1 MNAVSSPASAPASG
15 ISHVDALP
23 PGTRLAEF
31 EILGLLGVGGFGM
44 VYKAFDHSLHRA
56 VAIKEYMPS
65 ALAGRSEGQS
75 LWVRSSS
82 DQQTFHAGL
91 ASFVGEAR
99 LLAQFDHPSLV
110 KVFRFWE
117 ANNTAYM
124 VMPLYTGMTFKQAR
138 AQMRTPPSEAWLR
151 KLLWSVLGALR
162 VLHEGK
168 TLHRDISP
176 DNIFLQDNGPPVLL
190 DLGAARHAINDQDR
204 KHTAVLKV
212 NYAPIE
218 QYSDG
223 DEDLRQGPWSDLYS
237 LAAVMHGCLCNDT
250 PLPATLRS
258 IRDRMVSFS
267 RVARTVKRQFGVE
280 YSAPF
285 VAAIAKSLA
294 LRPADRPQSID
305 EFLQIMEMTT
315 APEGVEHFD
324 FRADLGDIWVEPA
337 DRPGPGQLTPT
348 VDVTSASQVLGDR
361 GEPAAQQQ
369 PSAPRA
375 GLADGPSQA
384 LLAAGAGLGAAT
396 ERPAAAGTGGDA
408 HGERGGDMGGDTVML
423 AGPDT
428 VAADAGDT
436 VFIDAGDTVAADDSR
451 YDAPEAPRKPG
462 EHGPGFAGKAA
473 PEHRARHADRDAAAR
488 TSAKPG
494 RAGKRVPLVA
504 WLAVAVFAV
513 VAAAG
518 GLRWAQGSK
527 APQDD
532 IITEMAEPAAAPPAA
547 AEAMPVDAAAG
558 ALAADGVASDAAA
571 AAAGPAAAGASS
583 AAAAAPAFVTASAA
597 ATKPARTA
605 KRPAAEPAPP
615 PVIVQEEPPPPPP
628 PVVAEPKPRPP
639 APRVLSPQ
647 ESCADANFLSR
658 PMCIHQECQ
667 KPSHA
672 SHPICVENRRRYEAE
687 EQRRRQTPN

>member
-1 MNAVSSPASAPASG
+1 MTESLHPAPANG
-15 ISHVDALP
+15 VSHVDALP

-31 EILGLLGVGGFGM
+31 EILALLGVGGFGM

-138 AQMRTPPSEAWLR
+138 AQMRTPPPEAWLR
-151 KLLWSVLGALR
+151 KLLWSVLDALR
-162 VLHEGK
+162 VLHDGN

-223 DEDLRQGPWSDLYS
+223 DEELRQGPWSDLYS
-237 LAAVMHGCLCNDT
+237 LAAVMHGCLANDT

-258 IRDRMVSFS
+258 IRDRMVSFP
-267 RVARTVKRQFGVE
+267 RIAKTVKRQFGVE

-285 VAAIAKSLA
+285 VAAIAQALA
-294 LRPADRPQSID
+294 LRPEDRPQNID
-305 EFLQIMEMTT
+305 AFLQAMEMTS
-315 APEGVEHFD
+315 PPDDVQHFD
-324 FRADLGDIWVEPA
+324 FRAELGDIWVEPA
-337 DRPGPGQLTPT
+337 DQPGPGLLTPT
-348 VDVTSASQVLGDR
+348 VDVTSAPRIVAEMQAQAAKRAETPEAAAPVVVDSGAGRPATDPGADTVVLG
-361 GEPAAQQQ
+361 
-369 PSAPRA
+369 
-375 GLADGPSQA
+375 
-384 LLAAGAGLGAAT
+384 
-396 ERPAAAGTGGDA
+396 
-408 HGERGGDMGGDTVML
+408 
-423 AGPDT
+423 GPDT
-428 VAADAGDT
+428 VFADPQDT

-451 YDAPEAPRKPG
+451 YDGMAHPRR
-462 EHGPGFAGKAA
+462 HGAEPRALPLERDTVRAAGKS
-473 PEHRARHADRDAAAR
+473 ARPRR
-488 TSAKPG
+488 RSPLI
-494 RAGKRVPLVA
+494 AGLV
-504 WLAVAVFAV
+504 VAVLVV
-513 VAAAG
+513 VASAA
-518 GLRWAQGSK
+518 GLRWMQASK
-527 APQDD
+527 APHDD
-532 IITEMAEPAAAPPAA
+532 IITEMAEPPAPPAVPA
-547 AEAMPVDAAAG
+547 SAEAVLPEAVAAAVEG
-558 ALAADGVASDAAA
+558 ASSPAGLAVAGAAA
-571 AAAGPAAAGASS
+571 AS
-583 AAAAAPAFVTASAA
+583 AASPASAA
-597 ATKPARTA
+597 ASAARVTPRTA
-605 KRPAAEPAPP
+605 KRAAPEPVPTP
-615 PVIVQEEPPPPPP
+615 IVVREEPVPPPP
-628 PVVAEPKPRPP
+628 PVVAEPKPKPAP
-639 APRVLSPQ
+639 APRPPSPT
-647 ESCADANFLSR
+647 EACADANFLSR

-667 KPSHA
+667 KPSQA
-672 SHPICVENRRRYEAE
+672 GQPICVENRRRYEAE

>member
-1 MNAVSSPASAPASG
+1 MNDRSSQAPASG
-15 ISHVDALP
+15 VSHVDALP

-31 EILGLLGVGGFGM
+31 EILALLGVGGFGM

-82 DQQTFHAGL
+82 DQQTFSAGL

-124 VMPLYTGMTFKQAR
+124 VMPLYSGMTFKQAR
-138 AQMRTPPSEAWLR
+138 TQMRTPPPEAWLR
-151 KLLWSVLGALR
+151 NVLWSVLGALR
-162 VLHEGK
+162 VLHDGN

-176 DNIFLQDNGPPVLL
+176 DNIFLQDSGPPVLL
-190 DLGAARHAINDQDR
+190 DLGAARHVINDQDH

-223 DEDLRQGPWSDLYS
+223 DEELRQGPWSDLYS

-250 PLPATLRS
+250 PLPSTLRS

-285 VAAIAKSLA
+285 VAAISQSLA
-294 LRPADRPQSID
+294 LRPEDRPQSID
-305 EFLQIMEMTT
+305 AFLQIMEMRS
-315 APEGVEHFD
+315 APDGIQQFD

-337 DRPGPGQLTPT
+337 DQPGPGFVTPT
-348 VDVTSASQVLGDR
+348 VDVTSAASAVAALQANAQRAAAPSHAVNGDGGDVAGDR
-361 GEPAAQQQ
+361 
-369 PSAPRA
+369 
-375 GLADGPSQA
+375 
-384 LLAAGAGLGAAT
+384 
-396 ERPAAAGTGGDA
+396 
-408 HGERGGDMGGDTVML
+408 GGDTVMMG
-423 AGPDT
+423 GPDT
-428 VAADAGDT
+428 VAADPGDT
-436 VFIDAGDTVAADDSR
+436 VFIEAGDTVAEEDSR
-451 YDAPEAPRKPG
+451 HEAPPAHRRQG
-462 EHGPGFAGKAA
+462 AGS
-473 PEHRARHADRDAAAR
+473 ARHAREHRSRHAERAPDKSAR
-488 TSAKPG
+488 PARRPP
-494 RAGKRVPLVA
+494 VVA
-504 WLAVAVFAV
+504 WLAMAVFVV
-513 VAAAG
+513 VASAAG
-518 GLRWAQGSK
+518 LWWAQGSK

-532 IITEMAEPAAAPPAA
+532 IITELAERPAVAAVVDSALADAVAPPPENA
-547 AEAMPVDAAAG
+547 P
-558 ALAADGVASDAAA
+558 ALAASEPMVA
-571 AAAGPAAAGASS
+571 ASV
-583 AAAAAPAFVTASAA
+583 AAPAAFVVASAPRQA
-597 ATKPARTA
+597 PRVA
-605 KRPAAEPAPP
+605 KRPVPEPAPV
-615 PVIVQEEPPPPPP
+615 PVLVKEEPPVPP

-639 APRVLSPQ
+639 PAPRIPTPQ
-647 ESCADANFLSR
+647 ETCANASFLAR

-667 KPSHA
+667 KPSMA
-672 SHPICVENRRRYEAE
+672 GQTICIENRRRYEAD

>member
-1 MNAVSSPASAPASG
+1 MIASSSQASASG
-15 ISHVDALP
+15 VSHVDALL

-31 EILGLLGVGGFGM
+31 EILELLGVGGFGM

-151 KLLWSVLGALR
+151 KVLWSVLGALR
-162 VLHEGK
+162 VLHDGK

-223 DEDLRQGPWSDLYS
+223 DEELRQGPWSDLYS

-267 RVARTVKRQFGVE
+267 RVARTVKRQFGVD

-294 LRPADRPQSID
+294 LRPEDRPQNID
-305 EFLQIMEMTT
+305 EFLLLMEMTT

-337 DRPGPGQLTPT
+337 DRPGPGLVTPT
-348 VDVTSASQVLGDR
+348 VDVTSAANAV
-361 GEPAAQQQ
+361 AAI
-369 PSAPRA
+369 
-375 GLADGPSQA
+375 QA
-384 LLAAGAGLGAAT
+384 QAQ
-396 ERPAAAGTGGDA
+396 RAAAHGTPGSDA
-408 HGERGGDMGGDTVML
+408 HGDPADAADVGGDTVVL
-423 AGPDT
+423 GGPDT
-428 VAADAGDT
+428 VVADAGDT
-436 VFIDAGDTVAADDSR
+436 VFIDAGDTVVAEDSR
-451 YDAPEAPRKPG
+451 YDDPDGHHPTAVN
-462 EHGPGFAGKAA
+462 
-473 PEHRARHADRDAAAR
+473 ARHAAEQRPRPTEREAHRPAHKSPKSR
-488 TSAKPG
+488 
-494 RAGKRVPLVA
+494 KRSPVVV
-504 WLAVAVFAV
+504 WLGVAVFAV
-513 VAAAG
+513 VASAA
-518 GLRWAQGSK
+518 GLRWAQSNK

-532 IITEMAEPAAAPPAA
+532 IITEMAERPAAPASSAEPLVLAEAPADTPAAA
-547 AEAMPVDAAAG
+547 
-558 ALAADGVASDAAA
+558 ASVEAAA
-571 AAAGPAAAGASS
+571 AVTAAS
-583 AAAAAPAFVTASAA
+583 APTPAFVTASAPRTNPR
-597 ATKPARTA
+597 TKRTA
-605 KRPAAEPAPP
+605 PEPTAAPA
-615 PVIVQEEPPPPPP
+615 VVHEEPPPPPP
-628 PVVAEPKPRPP
+628 PVVAEPRPRP
-639 APRVLSPQ
+639 APRAPSPQ
-647 ESCADANFLSR
+647 EACADANFLSR
-658 PMCIHQECQ
+658 PMCVHQECQ
-667 KPSHA
+667 KPSQA
-672 SHPICVENRRRYEAE
+672 NQPICVENRRRYEAE